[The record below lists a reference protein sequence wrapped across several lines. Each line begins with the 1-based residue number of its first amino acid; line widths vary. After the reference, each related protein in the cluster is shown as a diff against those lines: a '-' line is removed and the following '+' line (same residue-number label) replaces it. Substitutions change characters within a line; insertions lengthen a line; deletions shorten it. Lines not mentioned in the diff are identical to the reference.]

1 MPGIATTRPIARSSG
16 AFAKTLSSTLNSEFM
31 AADPKSTLQ
40 KLLDLLGFNATV
52 DEHHLEDGVLL
63 DVKTEESGRLIG
75 RQGQTL
81 GDLQYITNRLI
92 FQQDASAPKIMVDVS
107 GYRAQARDALVK
119 KAQEAAEKVRRWG
132 DVVEL
137 EPLNAFDRRIIHQAL
152 KDDPGI
158 ETHSVEVEGT
168 DKKAILLRP
177 KH

>member
-1 MPGIATTRPIARSSG
+1 MSAAPKTT
-16 AFAKTLSSTLNSEFM
+16 
-31 AADPKSTLQ
+31 
-40 KLLDLLGFNATV
+40 LLRVLETLGFPATV
-52 DEHHLEDGVLL
+52 EEKPMEDGILL
-63 DVKTEESGRLIG
+63 DVKTEDSGRLIG

-81 GDLQYITNRLI
+81 ADLQYITNRLL
-92 FQQDASAPKIMVDVS
+92 FQQDPSVPKVMVDVS
-107 GYRAQARDALVK
+107 GYRAQAREALVK
-119 KAQEAAEKVRRWG
+119 KAKDAAEKVRRWG

-137 EPLNAFDRRIIHQAL
+137 EPLSAFDRRIIHQAL